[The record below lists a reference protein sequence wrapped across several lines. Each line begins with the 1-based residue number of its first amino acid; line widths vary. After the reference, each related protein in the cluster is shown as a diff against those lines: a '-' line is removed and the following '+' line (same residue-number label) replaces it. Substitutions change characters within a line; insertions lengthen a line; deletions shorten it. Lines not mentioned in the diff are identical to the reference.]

1 MSVSPISGTTPST
14 ITTDEAKAFYA
25 GSLES
30 YTIFQDQWNSI
41 NTTDKALLS
50 VTFQEIIKELLQRL
64 KEALEA
70 LNAALEALENVID
83 IDEEIQKIKEFIA
96 KLTLFF
102 NGSDVLMSL
111 MDRIDCLKVLAEEK
125 GSISDAV
132 YGNIYDKLNSGDPE
146 AVFSMDDFT
155 RLLSHGHVSA
165 SQGEFTTSK
174 NRGNLNTTNLAMK
187 VIQENNQF
195 LTINLENLAS
205 GKLQTTAEFNPQL
218 KNLRDEGRWIQQ
230 ETLEKQKHTEALQEV
245 RRRQDRIQSLD
256 EQQRM
261 DAHEDIHNNE

>member
-41 NTTDKALLS
+41 DTADKIFLS
-50 VTFQEIIKELLQRL
+50 TAFQATIGELLQKL

-70 LNAALEALENVID
+70 LNAALEALENTID
-83 IDEEIQKIKEFIA
+83 INEEIQKIKEFIE

-125 GSISDAV
+125 GSIDSAA
-132 YGNIYDKLNSGDPE
+132 YGTIYDKLNSGDPK
-146 AVFSMDDFT
+146 AAFSVNDFSL
-155 RLLSHGHVSA
+155 LLSQGHVSA
-165 SQGEFTTSK
+165 SQEEYTASK
-174 NRGNLNTTNLAMK
+174 NRGSLNVTNLAMK

-195 LTINLENLAS
+195 LTINLENSAS
-205 GKLQTTAEFNPQL
+205 DKLQTTAEFNPQL

-245 RRRQDRIQSLD
+245 QRRQDRIQNLE
-256 EQQRM
+256 EQQRR
-261 DAHEDIHNNE
+261 DAHEDVRIDE